1 MPYFQKEL
9 GVIFGDREALNWA
22 YLSIEHLLGYS
33 RSDCILNANEYVDLD
48 ILDKLKDI
56 VIDLKSNKP
65 IQYIIGE
72 TNFYGLQ
79 FTVNSHVLIPR
90 PETEELVAW
99 ALESNFNSVLDIGTG
114 SGCIAITLAKNSNAK
129 IYAVDISKH
138 ALFIAKE
145 NMIKN
150 KVNINFIHQ
159 DIFNNKP
166 MPKVDLIISNPPY
179 VLNSE
184 KIYMQNNILDF
195 EPHNALFVP
204 DDNPLIFYK
213 KIINIAKESLFSGG
227 KIFFEVNEKF
237 ANEITMMLDYSGFV
251 DIKLKKD
258 INDKD
263 RMIKAIWK

>member
-1 MPYFQKEL
+1 
-9 GVIFGDREALNWA
+9 
-22 YLSIEHLLGYS
+22 
-33 RSDCILNANEYVDLD
+33 
-48 ILDKLKDI
+48 
-56 VIDLKSNKP
+56 
-65 IQYIIGE
+65 
-72 TNFYGLQ
+72 
-79 FTVNSHVLIPR
+79 
-90 PETEELVAW
+90 
-99 ALESNFNSVLDIGTG
+99 
-114 SGCIAITLAKNSNAK
+114 
-129 IYAVDISKH
+129 
-138 ALFIAKE
+138 
-145 NMIKN
+145 MIKN